1 MFLLYI
7 CNSYAVRNVI
17 IVLGSHDDN
26 ILNERVDST
35 INYIINNSD
44 EQSTLYLSGGVKE
57 AFDND
62 YSESESEAF
71 KMNKIFS
78 SNYDVEIVQDQ
89 LAKSVPPRISPI

>member
-1 MFLLYI
+1 MISIVSIIIFLLYI
-7 CNSYAVRNVI
+7 CNSYAIRNVI

-44 EQSTLYLSGGVKE
+44 DQSTLYLSGGVKE

-62 YSESESEAF
+62 Y
-71 KMNKIFS
+71 
-78 SNYDVEIVQDQ
+78 
-89 LAKSVPPRISPI
+89 

>member
-44 EQSTLYLSGGVKE
+44 EQSTL
-57 AFDND
+57 
-62 YSESESEAF
+62 
-71 KMNKIFS
+71 
-78 SNYDVEIVQDQ
+78 
-89 LAKSVPPRISPI
+89 